1 MKKLT
6 HFFRGTI
13 RITVEGVELEYFLG
27 RCAKAGLLFWGV
39 EWVQELHEA
48 LASTLIACAGLH
60 ALAAMVM
67 GRIERTNL
75 VRAMFTGFKIRPQRD
90 DQSRSF

>member
-1 MKKLT
+1 MIKSFTCRDTEVFFGGKRIPRFVAFEATAMRKL
-6 HFFRGTI
+6 
-13 RITVEGVELEYFLG
+13 
-27 RCAKAGLLFWGV
+27 
-39 EWVQELHEA
+39 QELHAA

-60 ALAAMVM
+60 ALAAIVM

-75 VRAMFTGFKIRPQRD
+75 VRAMFTGVKIRPQRD